1 MAIVPRESLRRFAET
16 APPLTPEQAAVIRGV
31 FATAPTTTP
40 KPKRRK
46 AA

>member
-1 MAIVPRESLRRFAET
+1 MAIVPRESLRKFAEE
-16 APPLTPEQAAVIRGV
+16 APPLTPEQAAVIRAV
-31 FATAPTTTP
+31 FATAPSAKP